1 MECTATLQTLNR
13 DWQSNKLIMTFA
25 INEDVSNESIEE
37 IRQCEKLSLVAK
49 KWRQKRSLDANSY
62 YWRLLTKLAK
72 KVNTSNSE
80 MHNQLLADYGY
91 PEMVGG
97 MLVRTPIPDTEE
109 AEKMVAQSSTYHLKP
124 TTQIVVGKDK
134 VAYRTYIMM
143 RGSSSYNTEEM
154 SRLIEGLIYE
164 CKSAKMTDS
173 DIATPEEKRIL
184 KERYGVDV

>member
-1 MECTATLQTLNR
+1 MECTGTLQSINK
-13 DWQSNKLIMTFA
+13 DWSTDKLIMTFI
-25 INEDVSNESIEE
+25 INEDVSHESIEE
-37 IRQCEKLSLVAK
+37 IRSCEKLSLVAK
-49 KWRQKRSLDANSY
+49 KWRQRRSLDANSY
-62 YWRLLTKLAK
+62 YWCLLTKLAK

-80 MHNQLLADYGY
+80 MHNQLLSDYGY

-97 MLVRTPIPDTEE
+97 MLVRTPIPDTDE
-109 AEKMVAQSSTYHLKP
+109 AEKMVARSETYHLKP
-124 TTQIVVGKDK
+124 TTQIVVGKDGIT
-134 VAYRTYIMM
+134 YRTYIMM